1 MGGYAHLIERLG
13 FERARLARSLDDE
26 RQRGGLH
33 APARKPR
40 SIERVENGR
49 SVHAHKPIGL
59 GSPARRIGKAV
70 VCGLGL
76 GRREVRAHLLGH
88 KGGRPEAL
96 DGLRATGELVNAAE
110 DVLALAVGV
119 AGVDDAL
126 DVGRRHELLQDLEL
140 IFSRFRNVPSPF
152 GRHHGQ
158 IPHADAGELRVLAR
172 QIKADEMAVAPAKK
186 VAVAGNEAVLAL
198 MGADGFR
205 YPPCDARFFRDYQ
218 NAHALSPSS
227 FCDA

>member
-13 FERARLARSLDDE
+13 FKRARLARALDDE

-40 SIERVENGR
+40 LVERVQRGGR
-49 SVHAHKPIGL
+49 VHPDEPVGL
-59 GSPARRIGKAV
+59 GAPARRIGKAV
-70 VCGLGL
+70 IGRLGL
-76 GRREVRAHLLGH
+76 SRGEVRAHLLGH

-96 DGLRATGELVNAAE
+96 DRLRATGELVNAAE

-126 DVGRRHELLQDLEL
+126 DVGRRHELLQDFEL

-158 IPHADAGELRVLAR
+158 IPHVNAGELRVLAR
-172 QIKADEMAVAPAKK
+172 QIEADEMAVAPAKK
-186 VAVAGNEAVLAL
+186 VAVAGNEAVLVL
-198 MGADGFR
+198 TGADGFR

-218 NAHALSPSS
+218 NAHAPSPSS
-227 FCDA
+227 SCAA